1 MEKFNIL
8 KNDDPLD
15 IQIIADTVK
24 PAQTLVYK
32 VKGDSYELL
41 TSSKKTFD
49 GNIAYNAFHEIIF
62 EKITDK
68 IGSLKDWKLRIV
80 TFVNSLPAS
89 VKNKAD
95 FEEYVLDGNVNM
107 KYTLKEKTNIQEY
120 GVLKETDFVLNKF
133 NEGIIIKD
141 IEMS

>member
-1 MEKFNIL
+1 MEKFNIS
-8 KNDDPLD
+8 NNENPLD

-32 VKGDSYELL
+32 VKGESYKLL

-62 EKITDK
+62 EQIADK
-68 IGSLKDWKLRIV
+68 IGGLRDWKLRIV

-89 VKNKAD
+89 VKNKVD
-95 FEEYVLDGNVNM
+95 FEKYVLDGNVKM
-107 KYTLKEKTNIQEY
+107 KYTLKERTNTQEY

-133 NEGIIIKD
+133 NEGIIVKD